1 MTDEREHDLPDES
14 SESEPSARQGIQS
27 VEIAMTVLLA
37 LEAGGGPMTLSDVAK
52 RALSQP
58 SKVHRYLVSLC
69 RIGLASQSPTSGLYD
84 LGPAMRRLGAE
95 ALRRTNEVAIASEYT
110 PLLRDDTG
118 HSVNLS
124 VWSDDGPIV
133 VRWDYGSHALPLN
146 VRVGAT
152 LPLLASSGGRVFL
165 AFLPESMTAHAVAT
179 SRKHVPSLA
188 NLDIRQ
194 IRKEVQDTGFAV
206 TSGGVIPGISSVA
219 APVFGAAE
227 TLPLA
232 VSVAFPSEVVSDA
245 ELTRVK
251 RRLRDMTERVSR
263 ELGHVPSA
271 RSPR

>member
-1 MTDEREHDLPDES
+1 MTAEHDEEA
-14 SESEPSARQGIQS
+14 SEGEPNARQGIQS

-37 LEAGGGPMTLSDVAK
+37 LEAGGGPMTLSEVAK

-69 RIGLASQSPTSGLYD
+69 RIGLASQSPSSGLYD

-110 PLLRDDTG
+110 PLLRDQTG

-146 VRVGAT
+146 LRVGAT
-152 LPLLASSGGRVFL
+152 LPLLASSAGRVFL
-165 AFLPESMTAHAVAT
+165 AFLPESMTAHAVRT
-179 SRKHVPSLA
+179 SRAHLPSLG
-188 NLDIRQ
+188 NIDISQ
-194 IRKEVQDTGFAV
+194 IKKDVTDTGFAV

-227 TLPLA
+227 VLPLA
-232 VSVAFPSEVVSDA
+232 VSIAFPSEVVSEV
-245 ELTRVK
+245 ELARVK
-251 RRLRDMTERVSR
+251 GHLREMTERISR
-263 ELGHVPSA
+263 ELGHVDSG
-271 RSPR
+271 RRHR